1 MAPGDPFLPH
11 WLGLNVLR
19 AADRAGGAHHAP
31 AAFEQ
36 CLCHAQADSARS
48 AGDGGDR
55 LLGCIHRMSFCL
67 NFCCLRKKASAVNV
81 HAVCAG
87 DGRLSTVSPSQVIL
101 NTDDFCRFLKVGVR
115 NRVVMHEGTRVL
127 RTGFSGKFR
136 TTGEAIS
143 YQLKL
148 L

>member
-1 MAPGDPFLPH
+1 MAAGDPFLPH

-31 AAFEQ
+31 ATFEQ

-48 AGDGGDR
+48 AGDDGDR

-101 NTDDFCRFLKVGVR
+101 NTDDLSSFG
-115 NRVVMHEGTRVL
+115 
-127 RTGFSGKFR
+127 
-136 TTGEAIS
+136 
-143 YQLKL
+143 L
-148 L
+148 LGPDDREIDLGLLDSNWLEDFADF